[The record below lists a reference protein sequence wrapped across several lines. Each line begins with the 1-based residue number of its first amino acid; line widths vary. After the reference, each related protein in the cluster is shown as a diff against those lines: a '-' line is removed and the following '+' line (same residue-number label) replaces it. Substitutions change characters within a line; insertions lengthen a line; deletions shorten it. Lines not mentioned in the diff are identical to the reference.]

1 VDVKGKTKIMTKLE
15 FKILTAFG
23 QLIIDHGTDYI
34 NTFFC
39 YNEVLEILMCHPD
52 NPLEELEKRFGWKPF
67 EEEKINAHTT
77 S

>member
-1 VDVKGKTKIMTKLE
+1 MTKLE
-15 FKILTAFG
+15 IKILTAFG
-23 QLIIDHGTDYI
+23 QVIIDNGIDYT

-39 YNEVLEILMCHPD
+39 YNELLEILICHPD

-67 EEEKINAHTT
+67 EKENVNAHTT